1 MSLRY
6 LLQRFGT
13 LLLVLFGVSIVA
25 FSIQPLIPGSPA
37 RVRLGVQAT
46 DENVATLERQMGLDR
61 PLVVQYV
68 DWVGGI
74 VLRGDFGDSL
84 ITRTSISDEIARRLP
99 ATLALAGFA
108 LLIGLAIALP
118 LGIASALRPGGK
130 RDLAA
135 SVVSQVGVS
144 VPDFWM
150 GILLILL
157 FAETLGWL
165 PSSGYEPITEGVL
178 PWLRHV
184 ILPAATAG
192 LISGSIMT
200 RFVRSALLEVLGM
213 DYVRFP
219 FLWPNKKVDAS
230 HENVIHDPNRCI
242 LCGRCVRAS
251 DEVDGKGLFAIK
263 GRGIDSDITVDID
276 GKIGDTNISADDAA
290 IQVCPT
296 GSLCRRGLAY
306 DTRYG
311 ERIYDQSPISYK
323 PLPKNREV
331 AKGSS
336 ESSRSKHEHSS

>member
-213 DYVRFP
+213 DYVRT
-219 FLWPNKKVDAS
+219 A
-230 HENVIHDPNRCI
+230 
-242 LCGRCVRAS
+242 RA
-251 DEVDGKGLFAIK
+251 KGVGPRVVLTK
-263 GRGIDSDITVDID
+263 HVLR
-276 GKIGDTNISADDAA
+276 NAA
-290 IQVCPT
+290 ISIVTIIGLQMATLLSSVVVVEIIFAWPGL
-296 GSLCRRGLAY
+296 GSLALTSTLQRDYPVLQASVLMAAVAFTVINLAT
-306 DTRYG
+306 DL
-311 ERIYDQSPISYK
+311 SYVLLD
-323 PLPKNREV
+323 PSVEY
-331 AKGSS
+331 A
-336 ESSRSKHEHSS
+336 